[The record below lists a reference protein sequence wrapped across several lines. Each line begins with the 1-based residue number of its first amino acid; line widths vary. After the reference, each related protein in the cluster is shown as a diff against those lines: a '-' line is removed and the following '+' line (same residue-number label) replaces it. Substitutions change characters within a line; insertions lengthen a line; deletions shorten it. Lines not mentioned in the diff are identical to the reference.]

1 MPLTSESRKKIDEKR
16 GEKKEKMRQVAY
28 RAREKK
34 TKDVSTSN
42 MPDCSYAEE
51 MADREDDPDR
61 IEDLL
66 RRIKELE
73 NKVEE
78 LEEGFGI
85 RLCKTGFFNLDL
97 KHERELNS
105 LLKMKL
111 LENDRPQSPELPCRL
126 IAPSPSRGLDIFS
139 PTTSMDSRRRFI
151 GSLADFK
158 WVGDETDAR
167 ALICLNIKEVITN
180 RIKALKNSKK
190 LLLRKNGVV
199 SIVMTGDKGG
209 IQGPSNITIAA
220 YFVGND
226 DRKNLERRLGPLFEQ
241 LKELCKIYV
250 CGLQIELLISADYKF
265 LCSFFGHRG
274 ASAKHPCI
282 LCKAERPL
290 PLESAEERTFPLDGF
305 SIQVGKLPLL
315 PIDLKN
321 VTLPIF
327 HILHGLGQRI
337 MDILEKM
344 VVEAGNEIKLV
355 EWLKKIH
362 CKRRKRAQN
371 YSGNEIHKM
380 LSHPNPEAMTQL
392 LPNRDESDI
401 ILQIMWLLRDIS
413 TLSRAES
420 LSSAEIDQLEEK
432 TRQLYHLWVMLGE
445 FDKTLHVTPKLHLL
459 TAHLHIFAKR
469 RGWFEAV
476 SEQGIEHMHA
486 RFNLLE
492 RRFLNT
498 NSKEESAIRISRY
511 LLGWLHPLG
520 RLSCCDIWIGD
531 SFN

>member
-126 IAPSPSRGLDIFS
+126 IAPSPSRYKPLREVSRQGFDKRVESEAAQILKKHNITQGSSPAKKFALKLKTKISGLSPKKPNDIKLTEDEDILICVKAGISWNARRIIKKELYSRGLDIFS

-158 WVGDETDAR
+158 WVGDETGNFKR
-167 ALICLNIKEVITN
+167 VIKEAFKV
-180 RIKALKNSKK
+180 LQK
-190 LLLRKNGVV
+190 LVLCLL
-199 SIVMTGDKGG
+199 TLL
-209 IQGPSNITIAA
+209 IQTVLFYFLIFIFYLGPSNITIAA

-371 YSGNEIHKM
+371 YSGYFHNYTHC
-380 LSHPNPEAMTQL
+380 
-392 LPNRDESDI
+392 R
-401 ILQIMWLLRDIS
+401 
-413 TLSRAES
+413 
-420 LSSAEIDQLEEK
+420 
-432 TRQLYHLWVMLGE
+432 
-445 FDKTLHVTPKLHLL
+445 
-459 TAHLHIFAKR
+459 
-469 RGWFEAV
+469 
-476 SEQGIEHMHA
+476 
-486 RFNLLE
+486 
-492 RRFLNT
+492 NT
-498 NSKEESAIRISRY
+498 FRK
-511 LLGWLHPLG
+511 
-520 RLSCCDIWIGD
+520 
-531 SFN
+531 